1 MTAHLCHRTYR
12 EPKLNL
18 LKKTVLAVA
27 VSAIASSA
35 FAGGFDGPFV
45 QASLGWA
52 KSETKVEDLKWNDST
67 LVGKLAA
74 GYGHSFGAFNL
85 SANVFYIIGDLK
97 SGDKTFVANNGG
109 AGKITAKGTN
119 TYGVSVEPG
128 WNVSDSTLAYAKFS
142 YVHTKGKISEVNTSG
157 GITTS
162 DSMSQD
168 FNGFGYGIG
177 VKHKFSQNLY
187 GLAEIEQI
195 DFESKNDFKPNTLGA
210 YIGIGYKF

>member
-12 EPKLNL
+12 EPKLNQI
-18 LKKTVLAVA
+18 KKTVLAVA
-27 VSAIASSA
+27 FSAITSSA

-52 KSETKVEDLKWNDST
+52 KSETKVEDLKWNDSA

-85 SANVFYIIGDLK
+85 SANVFYILGDLK
-97 SGDKTFVANNGG
+97 SGDKKYTLYNGNTG
-109 AGKITAKGTN
+109 TITAKGTN

-128 WNVSDSTLAYAKFS
+128 WNVSESTLAYAKLS
-142 YVHTKGKISEVNTSG
+142 YVHTKGKISEVDVSG
-157 GITTS
+157 GIAATTTLS
-162 DSMSQD
+162 TGFD
-168 FNGFGYGIG
+168 GFGYGVG
-177 VKHKFSQNLY
+177 VKHKFSQNLF

-195 DFESKNDFKPNTLGA
+195 DFQSKNDFKPNTLGA
-210 YIGIGYKF
+210 YIGVGYKF